1 MSNRK
6 KYYEN
11 EMAEDFERPEWEWI
25 KRRSL
30 DKKLLR
36 ELSKK

>member
-6 KYYEN
+6 RYQEN
-11 EMAEDFERPEWEWI
+11 EMAEDYERAEWAWI
-25 KRRSL
+25 IRRSL